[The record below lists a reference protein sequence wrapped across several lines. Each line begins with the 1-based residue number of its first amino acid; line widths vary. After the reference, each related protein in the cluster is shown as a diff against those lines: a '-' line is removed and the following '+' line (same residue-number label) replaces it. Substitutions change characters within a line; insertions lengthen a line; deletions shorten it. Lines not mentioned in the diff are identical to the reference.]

1 MRRKDRPRLLKERP
15 IRSLLGERPT
25 LIIEKPL
32 LGPKSSVD
40 GERRGLLGWRRRKF
54 VERPE
59 FVERPN
65 PKEHSHLSYE
75 GQSELDYCL
84 ECIVNKHG
92 PTGKTLMTEALQRAR
107 AGSPSDPGGLEKVR
121 GVVDELAG
129 IEDDSDTV
137 KNEKVEALNDLART
151 LRKHIYATKADIG
164 GASLDD
170 LREIKGMMDKL
181 VDAAYQVRVS
191 EEGPCIG
198 CTVEELC
205 GGNLECVKFVE
216 KAAKGVKDPEE
227 FQTIIRE
234 AREKYRRGLI
244 PKRDDDYERKRT

>member
-32 LGPKSSVD
+32 LGSSPVK
-40 GERRGLLGWRRRKF
+40 EEASRRYGFRRLLRRKK
-54 VERPE
+54 

-84 ECIVNKHG
+84 ECICNRHG
-92 PTGKTLMTEALQRAR
+92 PTGKTLMKEALQRAR
-107 AGSPSDPGGLEKVR
+107 AGSPSDPGVIEKVR

-181 VDAAYQVRVS
+181 VDAAYQVRMS

-198 CTVEELC
+198 CSVEELC

-234 AREKYRRGLI
+234 AREKYRRG
-244 PKRDDDYERKRT
+244 RGV